1 MSQLPGGMN
10 EEDEENDQTEL
21 ANMLISSDKKSVD
34 FNSVPPLKAKN
45 LISSSS
51 IDEFENQNTARASKN
66 QIVPEELKDAALLF

>member
-1 MSQLPGGMN
+1 
-10 EEDEENDQTEL
+10 
-21 ANMLISSDKKSVD
+21 MLNSSDKKSVD

-66 QIVPEELKDAALLF
+66 QIVPEELKDAAL